1 MIIQM
6 MTAKIMRPTIGWLL
20 IIYDHPF
27 DDDESDNDNADD
39 DNTDDYDDHGLSEVY
54 DHHAIKKIFVVLVHI

>member
-1 MIIQM
+1 MAMIIQM

-39 DNTDDYDDHGLSEVY
+39 DNTDDYNDHGLSEV
-54 DHHAIKKIFVVLVHI
+54 